1 MHISRVVP
9 VLVCAGTLFLAA
21 CGKDSSTSTTTSPTP
36 VAADATVTETFDA
49 TVGVGGSVFYSFN
62 IASYGNVAVTL
73 KTVTGTNLPDPILV
87 SVGVGRPSG
96 TGCTTSTAVSVG
108 PGDSPQLTGVWG
120 PGIYCVRIYDGGA
133 LTGTIRVA
141 ASVAH
146 P

>member
-1 MHISRVVP
+1 MLISRVVP
-9 VLVCAGTLFLAA
+9 VLVCAGMLSLAA
-21 CGKDSSTSTTTSPTP
+21 CGKDGSTSTTTSPTP
-36 VAADATVTETFDA
+36 VAAEATVTENFDA
-49 TVGVGGSVFYSFN
+49 SVTVGGGVFYSFN

-73 KTVTGTNLPDPILV
+73 KSVTGPDLPETVLV

-96 TGCTTSTAVSVG
+96 TGCTTSTAVSVS

-133 LTGTIRVA
+133 LTGTVNVS

>member
-1 MHISRVVP
+1 MLISRVVP
-9 VLVCAGTLFLAA
+9 VLVCAGMLSLAA
-21 CGKDSSTSTTTSPTP
+21 CGKDGSTSTTTSPTP
-36 VAADATVTETFDA
+36 VAAEATVTEDFNA
-49 TVGVGGSVFYSFN
+49 SVTVGGGVFYSFN

-73 KTVTGTNLPDPILV
+73 KSVTGPDLPETVLV

-133 LTGTIRVA
+133 LTGTVNVS

>member
-1 MHISRVVP
+1 MLISRVVP

-73 KTVTGTNLPDPILV
+73 KTVTGADLPDPILV

>member
-1 MHISRVVP
+1 MLISRVVP
-9 VLVCAGTLFLAA
+9 VLVCTGMLSLAA
-21 CGKDSSTSTTTSPTP
+21 CGKDSSTSSTTSPTP
-36 VAADATVTETFDA
+36 VAAEATVTENFDA
-49 TVGVGGSVFYSFN
+49 SVTVGGGVFYSFN

-73 KTVTGTNLPDPILV
+73 KSVTGPNLPEAVLV

-96 TGCTTSTAVSVG
+96 TGCTTTTAVSVG

-133 LTGTIRVA
+133 LTGTVRVS